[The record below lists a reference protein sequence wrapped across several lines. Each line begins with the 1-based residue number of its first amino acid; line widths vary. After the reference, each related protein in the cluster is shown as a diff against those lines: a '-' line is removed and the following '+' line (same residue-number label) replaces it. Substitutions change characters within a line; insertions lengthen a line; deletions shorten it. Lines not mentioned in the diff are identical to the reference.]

1 MLNKGFQLAAAVAL
15 LTAASSSY
23 AQDKAEEA
31 FSNELVQCAAYYEIA
46 SGVIMGMDAPQMQ
59 AVGGR
64 LKDSGLEAE
73 KIAGQYMPVEK
84 VEAAV
89 ATAKEQQIASLGGSS
104 GLGPLMGKYK
114 DLCKKVV
121 LDPKSR
127 LEYWA
132 MVTM

>member
-1 MLNKGFQLAAAVAL
+1 MLNKGFKLAASVVL
-15 LTAASSSY
+15 LTVSSTSF

-73 KIAGQYMPVEK
+73 KLAGQYMAADK

>member
-1 MLNKGFQLAAAVAL
+1 MLNKGFKLAATVVL
-15 LTAASSSY
+15 LTASTTSF

-73 KIAGQYMPVEK
+73 KLAGQYMAADE

>member
-1 MLNKGFQLAAAVAL
+1 MLNNGFQLAAAVAL
-15 LTAASSSY
+15 LTAASNSY

-73 KIAGQYMPVEK
+73 KIAGQYMPAEK

>member
-1 MLNKGFQLAAAVAL
+1 MGKKGYMLSAAVL
-15 LTAASSSY
+15 MTASFQAS
-23 AQDKAEEA
+23 AQDKAEAA

-59 AVGGR
+59 AVGSR
-64 LKDSGLEAE
+64 LKTSGEEAE
-73 KIAGQYMPVEK
+73 KLAGQYMAADAVTT
-84 VEAAV
+84 AV
-89 ATAKEQQIASLGGSS
+89 AEAKEQQIASLGGSS

-121 LDPKSR
+121 LDPQSR

>member
-1 MLNKGFQLAAAVAL
+1 MLNKGFKIATAAVL
-15 LTAASSSY
+15 LSVATHSV
-23 AQDKAEEA
+23 AQDKAEAA

-73 KIAGQYMPVEK
+73 KLASQYMTAENV
-84 VEAAV
+84 ATAV
-89 ATAKEQQIASLGGSS
+89 ASAKEQQIASLGGSS